1 MSSSNPT
8 HVLIATSLGLCLST
22 SFTIGSLGL
31 TYFAIPAI
39 LLPSDAPLMPPL
51 ELVTERQKRHFQT
64 EKAPKQP
71 FDSGIGDEKETL
83 LDSGATSKVLRHDGK
98 GNGSPSSSSYLLR
111 QWFHLFSKGMHTM
124 PPFTMGSALLYMIC
138 AFTLPGP
145 LIPADSWN
153 RILAKR
159 ACYIISALLSAGV
172 MVFTL
177 TALKPV
183 NSALHERVKDVV
195 KQEQGD
201 GTAAVGIEGHTDD
214 KRHETEALIRKWGKM
229 NAIRA
234 ILPVLAVVSAITA
247 LVL

>member
-1 MSSSNPT
+1 MSDSTPT
-8 HVLIATSLGLCLST
+8 HILIATSLGLCLST

-31 TYFAIPAI
+31 SYFAIPAI

-51 ELVTERQKRHFQT
+51 ELVTERKKQQFRT

-71 FDSGIGDEKETL
+71 LDSGTGNEKETL
-83 LDSGATSKVLRHDGK
+83 LDSGATTTVLRGEGK
-98 GNGSPSSSSYLLR
+98 DTGSPSTSSYLLR

-124 PPFTMGSALLYMIC
+124 PPTTLGSALLYTLC

-145 LIPADSWN
+145 LLPDSWN
-153 RILAKR
+153 ELATKR
-159 ACYIISALLSAGV
+159 ACYFLSALLSAGV
-172 MVFTL
+172 MAFTL

-183 NSALHERVKDVV
+183 NSALHERVQEIV

-201 GTAAVGIEGHTDD
+201 GTAAVGVKGQTDD
-214 KRHETEALIRKWGKM
+214 KRGETEALIRQWGKM

-234 ILPVLAVVSAITA
+234 ILPVMAVVSAITA